1 MARTGV
7 MEYRINRSYVPN
19 RSQLLL
25 LIAFIIQGYVAYR
38 YGVRSAKNDN
48 HKILPPTP
56 VPQKP
61 LSNAAALAD
70 TPTIWSPTTTISAAS
85 SSSKFILGSM
95 NDKPN
100 SYDLLVISN
109 KLRYAAT
116 HNYDI
121 VWDFDKSSSSS
132 NSNSEPSYSKD
143 WDRLT
148 TMAKI
153 IQNKLAGQNSYEWI
167 WWTDYDLI
175 VTNFSITLDSV
186 VREALEQQQQH
197 VEEDVTRR
205 EEIDLIMTPDCFPVN
220 SGSLLVRTSA
230 WSLEWIG
237 EMWRQR
243 LVVSEEDG
251 RWRSLQD
258 CLGVSIFLCF
268 LTFVFLSF
276 SFSECKKRKGRVTA
290 TDTFFLFLFFLFFS
304 LTTITH
310 LALPHLILSYLTLLL
325 LTFTH
330 LIPGHVQIQHPLPP
344 TQEHL
349 HPTAQN
355 ECISRRNPLSSRWP
369 CVAKR

>member
-7 MEYRINRSYVPN
+7 MEYRRNRSHVPN

-95 NDKPN
+95 NDKPT

-121 VWDFDKSSSSS
+121 VWDFDKSSSS

-175 VTNFSITLDSV
+175 VTNFSIPLDSV
-186 VREALEQQQQH
+186 VREALEQQQQQH

-258 CLGVSIFLCF
+258 CLGVSIFF
-268 LTFVFLSF
+268 SF
-276 SFSECKKRKGRVTA
+276 SF
-290 TDTFFLFLFFLFFS
+290 LFSFFS
-304 LTTITH
+304 SH
-310 LALPHLILSYLTLLL
+310 FLS
-325 LTFTH
+325 
-330 LIPGHVQIQHPLPP
+330 PSVKKGK
-344 TQEHL
+344 
-349 HPTAQN
+349 AG
-355 ECISRRNPLSSRWP
+355 
-369 CVAKR
+369 

>member
-7 MEYRINRSYVPN
+7 MEYRRNRSHVPN

-38 YGVRSAKNDN
+38 YGVRSANNDN

-121 VWDFDKSSSSS
+121 VWDFDKSSSS

-175 VTNFSITLDSV
+175 VTNFSIPLDTV
-186 VREALEQQQQH
+186 VREALEQQQQQH
-197 VEEDVTRR
+197 VEEDVNRR

-258 CLGVSIFLCF
+258 CLGVSIFP
-268 LTFVFLSF
+268 FVFLFF
-276 SFSECKKRKGRVTA
+276 SHFISPSAKKRKGRVTA
-290 TDTFFLFLFFLFFS
+290 TDTFFFFLF
-304 LTTITH
+304 L
-310 LALPHLILSYLTLLL
+310 
-325 LTFTH
+325 
-330 LIPGHVQIQHPLPP
+330 LIPFLFAENDYLLYFTVTDFYPSHPRTCTNP
-344 TQEHL
+344 T
-349 HPTAQN
+349 PSPSNTRA
-355 ECISRRNPLSSRWP
+355 SSSNST
-369 CVAKR
+369 K

>member
-1 MARTGV
+1 
-7 MEYRINRSYVPN
+7 
-19 RSQLLL
+19 
-25 LIAFIIQGYVAYR
+25 
-38 YGVRSAKNDN
+38 
-48 HKILPPTP
+48 
-56 VPQKP
+56 
-61 LSNAAALAD
+61 
-70 TPTIWSPTTTISAAS
+70 
-85 SSSKFILGSM
+85 M

-121 VWDFDKSSSSS
+121 VWDFDKSSST

-186 VREALEQQQQH
+186 VREALEQQH
-197 VEEDVTRR
+197 VEEDVNRR

-258 CLGVSIFLCF
+258 CLGVSIFLF
-268 LTFVFLSF
+268 F
-276 SFSECKKRKGRVTA
+276 SF
-290 TDTFFLFLFFLFFS
+290 FFLILFLR
-304 LTTITH
+304 
-310 LALPHLILSYLTLLL
+310 
-325 LTFTH
+325 
-330 LIPGHVQIQHPLPP
+330 V
-344 TQEHL
+344 
-349 HPTAQN
+349 
-355 ECISRRNPLSSRWP
+355 
-369 CVAKR
+369 

>member
-7 MEYRINRSYVPN
+7 MEYRRNRSYVPN

-48 HKILPPTP
+48 HNPKILPPTP

-121 VWDFDKSSSSS
+121 VWDFDKSSSS

-153 IQNKLAGQNSYEWI
+153 IENKLAGQNSYEWI

-186 VREALEQQQQH
+186 VREALEQQH

-258 CLGVSIFLCF
+258 CLGVSIFLF
-268 LTFVFLSF
+268 FFFFLSSF
-276 SFSECKKRKGRVTA
+276 SFYFSECKKRKGRVTA
-290 TDTFFLFLFFLFFS
+290 TDPFFFLFLFLLPFS
-304 LTTITH
+304 
-310 LALPHLILSYLTLLL
+310 
-325 LTFTH
+325 F
-330 LIPGHVQIQHPLPP
+330 
-344 TQEHL
+344 
-349 HPTAQN
+349 
-355 ECISRRNPLSSRWP
+355 R
-369 CVAKR
+369 

>member
-7 MEYRINRSYVPN
+7 MEYRRNRSYVPN

-48 HKILPPTP
+48 HNPKILPPTP

-70 TPTIWSPTTTISAAS
+70 TPTIWSPTTTISAA

-121 VWDFDKSSSSS
+121 VWDFDKSSSS

-186 VREALEQQQQH
+186 VREALEQQH

-258 CLGVSIFLCF
+258 CLGVSIFFFFFF
-268 LTFVFLSF
+268 LFFSF
-276 SFSECKKRKGRVTA
+276 YFSECKKRKGRVTA
-290 TDTFFLFLFFLFFS
+290 TDPFFFLFLFLLPFS
-304 LTTITH
+304 
-310 LALPHLILSYLTLLL
+310 
-325 LTFTH
+325 F
-330 LIPGHVQIQHPLPP
+330 
-344 TQEHL
+344 
-349 HPTAQN
+349 
-355 ECISRRNPLSSRWP
+355 R
-369 CVAKR
+369 

>member
-1 MARTGV
+1 MARTGF
-7 MEYRINRSYVPN
+7 MEYRRNRSYVPN

-48 HKILPPTP
+48 HKILPPIP

-121 VWDFDKSSSSS
+121 VWDFDKSSSSNS
-132 NSNSEPSYSKD
+132 NGNSEPSYSKD

-175 VTNFSITLDSV
+175 VTNFSVPLDSV
-186 VREALEQQQQH
+186 VREALEQQQQQQQQH

-258 CLGVSIFLCF
+258 CLGVSIFF
-268 LTFVFLSF
+268 FFSSSF
-276 SFSECKKRKGRVTA
+276 SFPHFISPSAKKRKGRVTA
-290 TDTFFLFLFFLFFS
+290 TDPFFFLFLLPFS
-304 LTTITH
+304 
-310 LALPHLILSYLTLLL
+310 
-325 LTFTH
+325 F
-330 LIPGHVQIQHPLPP
+330 
-344 TQEHL
+344 
-349 HPTAQN
+349 
-355 ECISRRNPLSSRWP
+355 R
-369 CVAKR
+369 